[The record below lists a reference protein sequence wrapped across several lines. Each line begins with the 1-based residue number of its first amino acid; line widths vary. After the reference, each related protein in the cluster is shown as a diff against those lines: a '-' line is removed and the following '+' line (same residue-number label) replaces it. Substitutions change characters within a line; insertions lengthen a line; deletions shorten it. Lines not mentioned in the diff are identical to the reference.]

1 MDNPNESSI
10 KKTSAKEVFLHLL
23 AIFTLYGAATSFLV
37 LLFQY
42 INFLVP
48 DILSKEVGYARP
60 FLAPLRFGLSTLI
73 VVYPVFIA
81 VSWFLNKSYIKDA
94 ANREL
99 RLRKWLIYFT
109 LFVAA
114 IVMIG
119 DLVTTIN
126 TFLSGGLTSRF
137 ILKALS
143 VLLVAG
149 LIFGYYLYDV
159 RRTQPSKK
167 VKRFVW
173 IVSSIVATTIIG
185 GFFLAGSPKEER
197 FYQFDQQ
204 KINDLQNIQYQ
215 IINYWQRKIVLPKT
229 LDNLRDDIAGFQIPV
244 DQQTGAS
251 YEYSV
256 KGPEIFELCATFNRP
271 SPVLPANSKRA
282 YAPVPFFGQNWD
294 YQVGRTCFE
303 RTIDKQLY
311 PPLEKAVIIK

>member
-1 MDNPNESSI
+1 MDNLNESPI
-10 KKTSAKEVFLHLL
+10 KKSSAKEVFLHLL
-23 AIFTLYGAATSFLV
+23 AIFTLYGSATSFLV

-48 DILSKEVGYARP
+48 DILSYEVGYARP
-60 FLAPLRFGLSTLI
+60 FLGPLRFGLSTLI

-81 VSWFLNKSYIKDA
+81 VSWFLNKSYLQNA

-119 DLVTTIN
+119 DLVTTVN

-137 ILKALS
+137 ILKAFS
-143 VLLVAG
+143 VLLIAG

-159 RRTQPSKK
+159 RRIQPSKK
-167 VKRFVW
+167 VRRFVY
-173 IVSSIVATTIIG
+173 IISGVIAATIIG
-185 GFFLAGSPKEER
+185 GFFLVGSPKEER
-197 FYQFDQQ
+197 LFLFDQQ
-204 KINDLQNIQYQ
+204 KVYDLQNIQGQ
-215 IINYWQRKIVLPKT
+215 IINYWQRKVRLPET
-229 LDNLRDDIAGFQIPV
+229 LDNLNDDISGFQIPL

-256 KGPEIFELCATFNRP
+256 KGAEAFELCATFNRP
-271 SPVLPANSKRA
+271 SLTLPSQQKARSP
-282 YAPVPFFGQNWD
+282 YMPMELGQNWD
-294 YQVGRTCFE
+294 HKEGRICFE
-303 RTIDKQLY
+303 RIIDKDLY
-311 PPLEKAVIIK
+311 PPFEKR

>member
-1 MDNPNESSI
+1 MDNLNESPI
-10 KKTSAKEVFLHLL
+10 KKSSAKEVFLHLL
-23 AIFTLYGAATSFLV
+23 AIFTLYGSATSFLV

-48 DILSKEVGYARP
+48 DVLSYEVGYARP
-60 FLAPLRFGLSTLI
+60 FLGPLRFGLSTLI

-81 VSWFLNKSYIKDA
+81 VSWFLNKSYFQNA

-119 DLVTTIN
+119 DLVTTVN

-159 RRTQPSKK
+159 RRIQPSKK
-167 VKRFVW
+167 VRRFVY
-173 IVSSIVATTIIG
+173 IISGVIAATIIG
-185 GFFLAGSPKEER
+185 GFFLVGSPKEER
-197 FYQFDQQ
+197 LFQFDQQ
-204 KINDLQNIQYQ
+204 RVSDLQNIQSQ
-215 IINYWQRKIVLPKT
+215 IINYWQRKVRLPET
-229 LDNLRDDIAGFQIPV
+229 LNNLKDDIAGFQIPV
-244 DQQTGAS
+244 DPQTGAS

-256 KGPEIFELCATFNRP
+256 NGPESFELCATFNRP
-271 SPVLPANSKRA
+271 SPTQVKSPSIPMEL
-282 YAPVPFFGQNWD
+282 GQNWD
-294 YQVGRTCFE
+294 YKEGRICFE
-303 RTIDKQLY
+303 RIIDKDLY
-311 PPLEKAVIIK
+311 PPFEKK